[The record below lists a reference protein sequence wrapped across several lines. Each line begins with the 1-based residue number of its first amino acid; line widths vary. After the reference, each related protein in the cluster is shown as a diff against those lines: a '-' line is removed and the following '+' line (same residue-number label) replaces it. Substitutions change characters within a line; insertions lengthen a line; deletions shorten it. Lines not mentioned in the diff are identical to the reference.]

1 MFKKLFGFGNNDVVS
16 NNGISSP
23 PTNSAVDHNETT
35 KMEGRSIL
43 SKTTNPPTN
52 KRVNFR
58 DSDESDD
65 NNNRKSVLKGSKKH
79 HTSAR
84 KKRSPSH
91 ERFHYSDEKDGNRKS
106 KKHHTS
112 VRKSRSPSQEDNAKE
127 KPQKS
132 RDYVFKGAKKH
143 NTLSSSESRDSS
155 RSPSPSR
162 EEKIIH
168 INKLIKP
175 VLRKNRIVAYQC
187 LSFDKEAGFPC
198 LRTCSS
204 LDKIKAHLEYCRKK

>member
-1 MFKKLFGFGNNDVVS
+1 M
-16 NNGISSP
+16 
-23 PTNSAVDHNETT
+23 
-35 KMEGRSIL
+35 
-43 SKTTNPPTN
+43 
-52 KRVNFR
+52 
-58 DSDESDD
+58 
-65 NNNRKSVLKGSKKH
+65 LKGSKNH

-84 KKRSPSH
+84 KKRSPSNG
-91 ERFHYSDEKDGNRKS
+91 RFHYSDEKDGNYYS
-106 KKHHTS
+106 DENES
-112 VRKSRSPSQEDNAKE
+112 SPSQEENAKE

-132 RDYVFKGAKKH
+132 RDYVFKGSKKH

-155 RSPSPSR
+155 RSPSR

-168 INKLIKP
+168 INKLIRP
-175 VLRKNRIVAYQC
+175 VHRKNRIVAYQC

>member
-1 MFKKLFGFGNNDVVS
+1 MSIIIANAMFKKLFGFGNNDVVS

-58 DSDESDD
+58 DSDENDD
-65 NNNRKSVLKGSKKH
+65 
-79 HTSAR
+79 
-84 KKRSPSH
+84 
-91 ERFHYSDEKDGNRKS
+91 NRKS
-106 KKHHTS
+106 K
-112 VRKSRSPSQEDNAKE
+112 
-127 KPQKS
+127 S
-132 RDYVFKGAKKH
+132 RDSVFKGSKKH

-168 INKLIKP
+168 INKLIRP
-175 VLRKNRIVAYQC
+175 VHRKNRIAVYQC
-187 LSFDKEAGFPC
+187 LSFDKEAGLPC

>member
-1 MFKKLFGFGNNDVVS
+1 MFIKKLFGFGNNDVVS
-16 NNGISSP
+16 SNGISSP

-35 KMEGRSIL
+35 KMEGRSSL

-58 DSDESDD
+58 DSDENDD
-65 NNNRKSVLKGSKKH
+65 NRKSKSRDSVFKGSKKH
-79 HTSAR
+79 RTS
-84 KKRSPSH
+84 KSRSPSH
-91 ERFHYSDEKDGNRKS
+91 EDNAEEKRRFHMRQNFRDSDENDDKTKS
-106 KKHHTS
+106 K
-112 VRKSRSPSQEDNAKE
+112 
-127 KPQKS
+127 
-132 RDYVFKGAKKH
+132 
-143 NTLSSSESRDSS
+143 SRDSS

-168 INKLIKP
+168 INKLIRP
-175 VLRKNRIVAYQC
+175 VHRKNRIAAYQC
-187 LSFDKEAGFPC
+187 LSFDKEAGLPC